1 MFAEKSKMSANMGQI
16 FIHGSGSLP
25 KASADHATE
34 PRAGAG
40 LLRHSG
46 RHRLVALSARHLD
59 WGWAEHAC
67 DT

>member
-1 MFAEKSKMSANMGQI
+1 MGQI
-16 FIHGSGSLP
+16 YIHGTGSLP

-59 WGWAEHAC
+59 RGWAEHAC
-67 DT
+67 GS